1 MVRTIRNRN
10 NEKDK
15 YKKNKRNERM
25 KSKIDKNKRIIMMRN
40 VI

>member
-10 NEKDK
+10 DEKDK